1 MYRDID
7 SIIDRRR
14 LKRRLNFWRIATVL
28 ALFVALGIG
37 LNSTQPVNFGDYI
50 GRMKINGIITADQET
65 LQALAEVAN
74 AENAKALILS
84 IDSPGGTV
92 VGGEVLFKSLREVSA
107 KKPVVAVMEN
117 TATSAAYMAAL
128 GADHIIA
135 HAGTVTGSIGVLLQ
149 SADVTGLMENIGI
162 KPEIIKSS
170 PLKAQP
176 NPMETLTSDAREM
189 TQEVVRDLHS
199 MFVDIVKARRG
210 MDDIKARSL
219 ADGRI
224 FSGRQALAVGLIDA
238 VGHEKDALNWLEKNH
253 AIKEGTEIRPILD
266 SREGEIWREIL
277 SLAFGTTLFSDRLK
291 LDGVISLWHP

>member
-162 KPEIIKSS
+162 KTF
-170 PLKAQP
+170 
-176 NPMETLTSDAREM
+176 NP
-189 TQEVVRDLHS
+189 
-199 MFVDIVKARRG
+199 
-210 MDDIKARSL
+210 
-219 ADGRI
+219 
-224 FSGRQALAVGLIDA
+224 
-238 VGHEKDALNWLEKNH
+238 
-253 AIKEGTEIRPILD
+253 
-266 SREGEIWREIL
+266 
-277 SLAFGTTLFSDRLK
+277 
-291 LDGVISLWHP
+291 